1 MDVES
6 TEVRGEGSPIKAVV
20 SLSEATGTTQ
30 KPPECFVAM
39 WFGSDIESIAAM
51 NQLYEI
57 IIKPA
62 IEEQNLTPYHVGKD
76 LGADKLDDAIMEAID
91 RSVLVVVDLTHDPQT
106 GLRGSVVFE
115 AGYAYSRKPVIWMCR
130 DDLAGSTPFDIRQFH
145 QIRWNPNRLVEAR
158 ELLASVIEQR
168 IKERQVSRENHE
180 IWRLIANKWDKIM
193 SMVDIPL
200 PESNGV
206 VPADQS
212 RFIMLEELCDDLD
225 TRAKYKEMG
234 LSQDE
239 RYELIEMVRGIRKFI
254 VLLKSKNRVF
264 GTEQY
269 KKLVYP
275 RLRAAGWI
283 A

>member
-1 MDVES
+1 
-6 TEVRGEGSPIKAVV
+6 
-20 SLSEATGTTQ
+20 
-30 KPPECFVAM
+30 M

-180 IWRLIANKWDKIM
+180 IWRLIANKWNKIM

-269 KKLVYP
+269 EKLVYP
-275 RLRAAGWI
+275 RLRVAGWI